1 MWLSRGLKSFLYVWA
16 KVREDVSVSQHDL
29 TIGEALYQASKDRFS
44 GTDGR
49 EKYVC
54 GVPPRLGNDAR
65 VVSVS
70 PVAEGASSSNPLKI
84 SNATKSFQM
93 NSFPLSAT
101 FKQSNS
107 AADFVSDDSD
117 ALQNGYIDK
126 GKVIHYL
133 FSKIR
138 YAEDVSSALLNVQAQ
153 GLIAEEGHFEELKNF
168 VKDRLEKSEAREWFT
183 RQWRVYNECSIL
195 VRDKDGNLKT
205 HRPDRVITD
214 GETTLVIDYKC
225 GKKRRTTSGRS
236 MNIAISSG
244 QWATRMSKASYGI
257 SIMTKLS
264 PARRKIGSLKNRDAH
279 RQGRSRSLKMPNSTC

>member
-1 MWLSRGLKSFLYVWA
+1 
-16 KVREDVSVSQHDL
+16 
-29 TIGEALYQASKDRFS
+29 
-44 GTDGR
+44 
-49 EKYVC
+49 
-54 GVPPRLGNDAR
+54 
-65 VVSVS
+65 
-70 PVAEGASSSNPLKI
+70 
-84 SNATKSFQM
+84 M

-117 ALQNGYIDK
+117 AQQNGYIDK

-138 YAEDVSSALLNVQAQ
+138 YAEDASSALLNVQAQ
-153 GLIAEEGHFEELKNF
+153 GLIAGEGHFEELKNF
-168 VKDRLEKSEAREWFT
+168 VRNRLENSEAREWFT

-225 GKKRRTTSGRS
+225 GKKKDDHKRQVNEYCDFLRS
-236 MNIAISSG
+236 MGHKNVQGFLWYLYPDEVVSS
-244 QWATRMSKASYGI
+244 KEENL
-257 SIMTKLS
+257 LS
-264 PARRKIGSLKNRDAH
+264 EES
-279 RQGRSRSLKMPNSTC
+279 